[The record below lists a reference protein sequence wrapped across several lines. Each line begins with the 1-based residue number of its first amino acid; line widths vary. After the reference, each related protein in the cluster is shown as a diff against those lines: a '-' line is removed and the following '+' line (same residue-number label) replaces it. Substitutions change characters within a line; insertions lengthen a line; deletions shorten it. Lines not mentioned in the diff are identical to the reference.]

1 MACAAGFQDFI
12 YFPKVMRPAVKRRQ
26 QHEVEAE
33 WLLER
38 AWARR
43 ALGMPFLK
51 VSRAL
56 GADLAP

>member
-26 QHEVEAE
+26 QYEVEAD

-43 ALGMPFLK
+43 ALG
-51 VSRAL
+51 
-56 GADLAP
+56 ADLAP